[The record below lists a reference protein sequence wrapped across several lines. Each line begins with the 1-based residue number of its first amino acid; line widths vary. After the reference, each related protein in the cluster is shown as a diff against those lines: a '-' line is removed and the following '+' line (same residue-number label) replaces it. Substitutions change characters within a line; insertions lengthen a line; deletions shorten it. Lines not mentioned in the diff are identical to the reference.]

1 MISLQS
7 LLKSSDKIT
16 DHLPSLLSNS
26 SLILKNIYE
35 GLHSTRFA
43 GKGENFWQFKEYS
56 YGENVASID
65 WRKSASSKKILIK
78 QNEKELSKTI
88 YLYFDNSLSMNYQ
101 SNYSSHSKL
110 YISALL
116 TLSLCKLFSYNKE
129 EVFIFNSEVKP
140 IKCSN
145 NINNFNNSFLSN
157 NKIHNLPHL
166 NLFKDKSLCFFFSDF
181 MFEKKDLNNLLY
193 KFKKRGILGY
203 LIQVLDPMEI
213 SLKFEA
219 NVMLKDLET
228 KKTISL
234 HKDKDILNA
243 YQKKLNELEMELK
256 KMCFNS
262 GWKYFKFITNQNIG
276 EFLIDLSKT
285 FALNKK

>member
-7 LLKSSDKIT
+7 LIKSSDKIT
-16 DHLPSLLSNS
+16 EHLPSLLSNS

-56 YGENVASID
+56 QGENVASID

-88 YLYFDNSLSMNYQ
+88 YLYFDNSLSMNYR

-145 NINNFNNSFLSN
+145 NINNFNNSFLTN
-157 NKIHNLPHL
+157 NKKHNLPDL
-166 NLFKDKSLCFFFSDF
+166 NFFKDKSLCFFFSDF
-181 MFEKKDLNNLLY
+181 MYEKKDLNKLLY
-193 KFKKRGILGY
+193 KFKKRGIIGY

-213 SLKFEA
+213 SLKFQA

-228 KKTISL
+228 KKIMSL
-234 HKDKDILNA
+234 HNDKDILNA
-243 YQKKLNELEMELK
+243 YQRKLNELEMELK
-256 KMCFNS
+256 KICFNS
-262 GWKYFKFITNQNIG
+262 GWKYLKFITNQNISK
-276 EFLIDLSKT
+276 FLIDLSKT